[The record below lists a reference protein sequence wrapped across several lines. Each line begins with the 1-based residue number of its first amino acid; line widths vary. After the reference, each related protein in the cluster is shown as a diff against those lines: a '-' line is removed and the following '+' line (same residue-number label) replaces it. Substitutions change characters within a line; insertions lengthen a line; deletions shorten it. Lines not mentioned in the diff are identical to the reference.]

1 MGKTTLANF
10 LSESTEAYTGDYYP
24 TKGVRILEF
33 ECNETVNDQ
42 LFRVDVEL
50 WDCGGSQE

>member
-1 MGKTTLANF
+1 MSNF
-10 LSESTEAYTGDYYP
+10 LSGSTEAYSGDYYP

-33 ECNETVNDQ
+33 EYNNEPVNGQ
-42 LFRVDVEL
+42 PVRVDVEL